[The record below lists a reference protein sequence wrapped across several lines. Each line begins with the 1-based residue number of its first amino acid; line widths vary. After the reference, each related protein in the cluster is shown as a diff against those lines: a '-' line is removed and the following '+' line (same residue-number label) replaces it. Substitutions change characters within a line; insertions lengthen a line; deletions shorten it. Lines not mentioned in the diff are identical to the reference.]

1 MNFESK
7 FPQLV
12 QFFGAY
18 FPDADF
24 DNLTDEEVVANY
36 IADCNKSEASKKILK
51 LIKEKELPDLMT
63 QVDEHWEFIRD
74 EANRYFENSQ
84 EALVWLNMI
93 KKELEK

>member
-1 MNFESK
+1 MNFESE
-7 FPQLV
+7 FPQLT

-24 DNLTDEEVVANY
+24 ENLTDKEVVSNY

-51 LIKEKELPDLMT
+51 IVKEKELPALINN
-63 QVDEHWEFIRD
+63 VEVHWEYVRD

-84 EALVWLNMI
+84 DALKWLNMI